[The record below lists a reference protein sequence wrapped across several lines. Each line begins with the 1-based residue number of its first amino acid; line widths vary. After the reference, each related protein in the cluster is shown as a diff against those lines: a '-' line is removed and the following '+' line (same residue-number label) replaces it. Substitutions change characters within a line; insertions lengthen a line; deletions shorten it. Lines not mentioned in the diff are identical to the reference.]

1 MGKTYEEL
9 MADLSSE
16 RRKRVENR
24 AAKLIAEEKS
34 LRDLRQA
41 HNLTQQRMAKKL
53 GVKQHSISRLEQRS
67 DMLLSTLRDY
77 IGKMGGELVLTARF
91 PNREPVKI
99 KGFTDIASYG
109 VTRSARRSSRAAAA
123 QSRRAAQKLQD
134 AHLSP
139 PRAKPR
145 RGQSPTSADRDGR

>member
-9 MADLSSE
+9 MAELSPA
-16 RRKRVENR
+16 RRKRVESR
-24 AAKLIAEEKS
+24 AAELIAEEKS

-41 HNLTQQRMAKKL
+41 RHLTQQSMAKKL

-91 PNREPVKI
+91 PNREPVRI
-99 KGFTDIASYG
+99 KGFTDIASG
-109 VTRSARRSSRAAAA
+109 REARSSRRVSRAAATR
-123 QSRRAAQKLQD
+123 SRPISQQLQGTQP
-134 AHLSP
+134 SP
-139 PRAKPR
+139 SKERSPRG
-145 RGQSPTSADRDGR
+145 RGHAVG

>member
-9 MADLSSE
+9 MAQLSPE
-16 RRKRVENR
+16 RHKRVETR
-24 AAKLIAEEKS
+24 AAEFIAEEKS
-34 LRDLRQA
+34 WRDLRHA
-41 HNLTQQRMAKKL
+41 RHLTQMLMAKKL
-53 GVKQHSISRLEQRS
+53 GCKQHSISRLEQRS

-109 VTRSARRSSRAAAA
+109 VTRSARRFSRAAGI
-123 QSRRAAQKLQD
+123 QLPRAAQKLQD

-145 RGQSPTSADRDGR
+145 RGQSPASAGRDGR

>member
-9 MADLSSE
+9 MAGLSSE
-16 RRKRVENR
+16 RRKRVEAR
-24 AAKLIAEEKS
+24 AAKLVAEEKS

-91 PNREPVKI
+91 PDREPVKI
-99 KGFTDIASYG
+99 KGFTDIASG
-109 VTRSARRSSRAAAA
+109 GEMRSARRSSRAAVV
-123 QSRRAAQKLQD
+123 RPGRASQTLRDTGRSQ
-134 AHLSP
+134 
-139 PRAKPR
+139 AKGKPH
-145 RGQSPTSADRDGR
+145 RGRSHAVG

>member
-9 MADLSSE
+9 MSELSSE
-16 RRKRVENR
+16 RRKRVEAR
-24 AAKLIAEEKS
+24 AAELITEEQS

-41 HNLTQQRMAKKL
+41 RHLTQQRMAKKL

-91 PNREPVKI
+91 PDREPVKI
-99 KGFTDIASYG
+99 KGFTDIAG
-109 VTRSARRSSRAAAA
+109 GGEARSARRSSRTAAVRA
-123 QSRRAAQKLQD
+123 RRASQR
-134 AHLSP
+134 LSSTDLAP
-139 PRAKPR
+139 PKGKPHRARNHPV
-145 RGQSPTSADRDGR
+145 G

>member
-9 MADLSSE
+9 MAGLSSE
-16 RRKRVENR
+16 RRKRVEAR
-24 AAKLIAEEKS
+24 AAKLVAEERS

-91 PNREPVKI
+91 PDREPVKI
-99 KGFTDIASYG
+99 KGFADIASAG
-109 VTRSARRSSRAAAA
+109 ETRSARRSPHAAVARP
-123 QSRRAAQKLQD
+123 RRASQSLQGTQP
-134 AHLSP
+134 ASP
-139 PRAKPR
+139 KGKSQRARSHPV
-145 RGQSPTSADRDGR
+145 A

>member
-9 MADLSSE
+9 MSELNSE
-16 RRKRVENR
+16 RRKRVEAR
-24 AAKLIAEEKS
+24 AAELIAEEKS

-41 HNLTQQRMAKKL
+41 HHMTQQRMAKKL

-91 PNREPVKI
+91 PDREPVRI
-99 KGFTDIASYG
+99 KGFADIVG
-109 VTRSARRSSRAAAA
+109 GRETRLSRRASRAAAV
-123 QSRRAAQKLQD
+123 R
-134 AHLSP
+134 
-139 PRAKPR
+139 PR
-145 RGQSPTSADRDGR
+145 RVSKRLANTHLRPPKGKPYRGRGHTVG